1 MSWDDLEH
9 YRMGGDYNWP
19 SVSETRE
26 YRKRVR
32 ELINKVID
40 RVDIKLPVTW
50 ESPLVK
56 LLSQLNDAAE
66 I

>member
-19 SVSETRE
+19 TVSETRE

-40 RVDIKLPVTW
+40 RVEIKLPVTW
-50 ESPLVK
+50 DSPLV
-56 LLSQLNDAAE
+56 SF
-66 I
+66 